1 MRQFRQ
7 ILFLLLILV
16 IIPTPAQEKKTIS
29 LELRK
34 KNLPFGLTEYVP
46 SIEPVIGLALSGG
59 GARAISQL
67 GALRAFEEAG
77 IEADVIVGTSMGS
90 ILGGLYA
97 SGYTVDEMDSIVVNT
112 NWDELLYINGEA
124 SRRELFV
131 DQKITEDRAL
141 FALRLD
147 GLKLIL
153 PTSFNDGQ
161 RLSNFLYL
169 LTNNAPVHPE
179 NSFDDLWYKY
189 RAVCTDLISGE
200 SIVLNS
206 GDLSRA
212 MRASSSISFLLEPVK
227 WEEWLL
233 VDGGLLSNIPVDV
246 TRTNGTDLVIAVNNT
261 SPLRPEGEIDVLW
274 NIADQV
280 VSIPMKKLNEQ
291 QLSNADFVI
300 EPKANTSTT
309 EFTDLDSVIISGYN
323 AALSFIRPI
332 KSSIDSIKEAWAKEN
347 NFFIENIEIVSSDI
361 TELNSLLLNYKNQD
375 SVSSSQIKIDL
386 ARLYKTGKYKSI
398 EIELTPLQNQTQ
410 LEFNYELNP
419 SIKTIRTIGI
429 TQLDSTEVDLQLST
443 IKNISYSNR
452 LVAESVSQILKLY
465 RQKGYLLANLNKL
478 DFDEQTGQLLL
489 YFDEGIISSIR
500 IEGNYTRETLITR
513 EIPIKEGDYF
523 EYNKVKTGLDN
534 LRSTRYFKDIA
545 LYVTEE
551 NGENNLI
558 IYVDERL
565 SGILRFGFLV
575 NEVYNGQVSFD
586 IRDENLFGT
595 GTELG
600 LFLFG
605 GASNRAYILELKNQ
619 RVLESYFTYN
629 LSGYYKFSDINVYR
643 DVIPSTNKTF
653 SRERVGKYRQIF
665 YGASL
670 SLGRQI
676 GKFANLIFK
685 GTYQFDEVK
694 NKEGDAV
701 QPYKTKIVILGV
713 NTTVDNLDRIPY
725 PLNGL
730 SLYGFYET
738 AQTFLGGDQ
747 SYIKLGFDAKYFFQ
761 LGKRST
767 VVPRLKIGFGD
778 ETMPLSEQFLLGGM
792 DNFFGMRENEFR
804 GRQVFLASLMYRIK
818 LPVRIFFNTYIKLR
832 YDLGSTW
839 EVRSQIRWR
848 DMRHGIGGVLSFDTP
863 IGPADFAIGRSFLLR
878 KDLPENPIVWGDVLF
893 YFSIGYR
900 VNISP
905 VSF

>member
-1 MRQFRQ
+1 MRSLRN

-29 LELRK
+29 AELRE

-46 SIEPVIGLALSGG
+46 SIEPVVGLALSGG
-59 GARAISQL
+59 GARAISQI

-77 IEADVIVGTSMGS
+77 IETDVIVGTSMGS

-161 RLSNFLYL
+161 RLTNYLYL
-169 LTNNAPVHPE
+169 LVNNAPVHPK
-179 NSFDDLWYKY
+179 NSFNELWQKY

-200 SIVLNS
+200 MIVIDK

-227 WEEWLL
+227 WNDWLL
-233 VDGGLLSNIPVDV
+233 VDGGLLSNIPVDI
-246 TRTNGTDLVIAVNNT
+246 TKSNGTDVVIAVNNT
-261 SPLRPEGEIDVLW
+261 SPLRPEEEIDVPW
-274 NIADQV
+274 TIADQV
-280 VSIPMKKLNEQ
+280 VSIPMKKLNEL

-300 EPKANTSTT
+300 EPNVNTSTT
-309 EFTDLDSVIISGYN
+309 EFIGLDSVINSGYN
-323 AALSFIRPI
+323 ATLSFINPI
-332 KSSIDSIKEAWAKEN
+332 KSSIDSIKELRAREN
-347 NFFIENIEIVSSDI
+347 NHFIKNIAIVNSDI
-361 TELNSLLLNYKNQD
+361 AELNSLLIDYNKQD
-375 SVSSSQIKIDL
+375 SVSSSRVKIDL
-386 ARLYKTGKYKSI
+386 AKLYKTGKYKKI
-398 EIELTPLQNQTQ
+398 DLGLTRNQSSTQ

-419 SIKTIRTIGI
+419 IVKEIKTIGI
-429 TQLDSTEVDLQLST
+429 TLLDSAETNPHLSSLQ
-443 IKNISYSNR
+443 NVPYSNR
-452 LVAESVSQILKLY
+452 LIAESVSQILKVY
-465 RQKGYLLANLNKL
+465 RHKGFLLASLKKL
-478 DFDEQTGQLLL
+478 DFNEETGRLLL

-500 IEGNYTRETLITR
+500 VEGDYTRETLITR

-523 EYNKVKTGLDN
+523 EYEKVKIGLDN
-534 LRSTRYFKDIA
+534 LRSTRFFRDIA
-545 LYVTEE
+545 LYVAEE
-551 NGENNLI
+551 NGENTLI
-558 IYVDERL
+558 VYVEERL

-575 NEVYNGQVSFD
+575 NEVYNAQVSFD

-629 LSGYYKFSDINVYR
+629 LSGYYKFSDINVYQ
-643 DVIPSTNKTF
+643 DVLSSTDKTF
-653 SRERVGKYRQIF
+653 SREKIGKYRQIF

-685 GTYQFDEVK
+685 GTYQFDEIK
-694 NKEGDAV
+694 NREGDAV
-701 QPYKTKIVILGV
+701 QPYKTKIVLLGV

-730 SLYGFYET
+730 SFYGFYET

-747 SYIKLGFDAKYFFQ
+747 SYIRLGFDAKYFFQ

-767 VVPRLKIGFGD
+767 LVPRLKIGFGD
-778 ETMPLSEQFLLGGM
+778 ETMPLSEQILLGGM
-792 DNFFGMRENEFR
+792 DSFFGMRENEFR
-804 GRQVFLASLMYRIK
+804 GRQVFLGSLMYRIK
-818 LPVRIFFNTYIKLR
+818 LPFKIFFNTYIKLR

-839 EVRSQIRWR
+839 EVRSQIRFR
-848 DMRHGIGGVLSFDTP
+848 DMRHGIGGILSFDTP
-863 IGPADFAIGRSFLLR
+863 VGPADFAIGRSFLLR

-905 VSF
+905 ASF

>member
-1 MRQFRQ
+1 M
-7 ILFLLLILV
+7 LIIV

-59 GARAISQL
+59 GARAISQI

-77 IEADVIVGTSMGS
+77 IEIDVIVGTSMGS

-161 RLSNFLYL
+161 KLSNYLYL
-169 LTNNAPVHPE
+169 LTNNAPVHPK

-200 SIVLNS
+200 RIVLNS

-227 WEEWLL
+227 WEDWLL

-246 TRTNGTDLVIAVNNT
+246 TRTNSTDLVIAVNNT

-300 EPKANTSTT
+300 EPNVKTTTT
-309 EFTDLDSVIISGYN
+309 EFINLDSVIISGYN
-323 AALSFIRPI
+323 AALSFINTI
-332 KSSIDSIKEAWAKEN
+332 KSSIDSVKELKAKEN

-361 TELNSLLLNYKNQD
+361 TELNSLLLDYKNQD

-386 ARLYKTGKYKSI
+386 ASLYKTGKYKSI
-398 EIELTPLQNQTQ
+398 EIELTRLQNLTQ

-419 SIKTIRTIGI
+419 IIKTIKTIGI
-429 TQLDSTEVDLQLST
+429 TQLDSTEVDLQLSP

-452 LVAESVSQILKLY
+452 LVAKSASQILKLY

-478 DFDEQTGQLLL
+478 DFDGQTGQLLL

-500 IEGNYTRETLITR
+500 VEGNYTRETLITR

-545 LYVTEE
+545 LYVTEK

-565 SGILRFGFLV
+565 SGILRFSFLV
-575 NEVYNGQVSFD
+575 NEVYNAQISFD
-586 IRDENLFGT
+586 IRDENLLGT

-619 RVLESYFTYN
+619 RILETYFTYN
-629 LSGYYKFSDINVYR
+629 LSAYYKFSDINVYQ
-643 DVIPSTNKTF
+643 DVTPSANKTF
-653 SRERVGKYRQIF
+653 SREKVGEYRQIF

-676 GKFANLIFK
+676 EKFGNLIFK

-694 NKEGDAV
+694 NKEGDAT

-725 PLNGL
+725 PLKGL

-747 SYIKLGFDAKYFFQ
+747 SYISLGFDAKYFFQ

-792 DNFFGMRENEFR
+792 DTFFGMRENEFR
-804 GRQVFLASLMYRIK
+804 GRQIFLASLMYRIK
-818 LPVRIFFNTYIKLR
+818 LPFKIFFNTYVKLR

-878 KDLPENPIVWGDVLF
+878 KDLPENPIVWGDLLF

-905 VSF
+905 ASF